1 MLLATGACCQ
11 PTFNLGDVY
20 VTATCFKHVGLLQKR
35 SEGNPIIVGPILI
48 HGSTTHD
55 IYGFLFNQ
63 FASKLPPELISELV
77 IGSDDEPALRRAIRE
92 TLPSATNVLCSRHIK
107 KNLTRFLHDKT
118 GLDENDTQKV
128 KNDVFGVN
136 GLIHQNEDTNFDD
149 ALRQIKEFVENRSKP
164 DAKPKFNAYAEST
177 LRPSIKYGLMMPCS
191 TRGIPLDWT
200 NNNCE
205 SVNNMLKSFVNW
217 KKMQLPLL
225 ISKLREIVS
234 IQEQDI
240 ERALRGTGNYYLA
253 PNAAHYRVDPY
264 FWGGLTSQQ
273 KRKRVEE
280 FTKNKRRVKN
290 MVTSSDGRLMVL
302 SSPTGGRKP
311 GEPKRKRAKITYT
324 PLTQ

>member
-1 MLLATGACCQ
+1 MVRDVCLLVYSDSVDDKEHIQSSVEYPDAPDATSQDITQKDASSTGQNVIQTFLPTHKLLEKMKGSPVHEHVPVGVKENVFFVVANNENKTRALNGKRQQWWDDCGAYASINGSKSHYIVEDRNSFTEVKLTKGKYAKEVQVKGQTSRVPLEPQ
-11 PTFNLGDVY
+11 PDPEN
-20 VTATCFKHVGLLQKR
+20 
-35 SEGNPIIVGPILI
+35 ILTI
-48 HGSTTHD
+48 NRL
-55 IYGFLFNQ
+55 Y
-63 FASKLPPELISELV
+63 SKL
-77 IGSDDEPALRRAIRE
+77 
-92 TLPSATNVLCSRHIK
+92 K
-107 KNLTRFLHDKT
+107 HD
-118 GLDENDTQKV
+118 
-128 KNDVFGVN
+128 
-136 GLIHQNEDTNFDD
+136 
-149 ALRQIKEFVENRSKP
+149 P
-164 DAKPKFNAYAEST
+164 
-177 LRPSIKYGLMMPCS
+177 
-191 TRGIPLDWT
+191 GIPLDWT

-264 FWGGLTSQQ
+264 FWRGLTSQQ

-280 FTKNKRRVKN
+280 FTENKRRVKN

-311 GEPKRKRAKITYT
+311 GEPKRKRAKMTYT